1 MALSL
6 YRIKKWSKM
15 ILGKSDLYVCQDEGK
30 CYSIT
35 EIKGYY
41 NNLTEKV
48 TKYGVGHGKIPT
60 YPNEKGEIIEF
71 SIGIFQ
77 YGLACYDLY
86 LLNNDQSMLEDAI
99 LCGNWALEK
108 QREDGSW
115 VCFGKDESSAMAQ
128 GEAISLMARLYITT
142 KDEKYLNPIVK
153 AKDYMVKPISE
164 GGVAEYVNGRLVL
177 YESLKYPPIMNGW
190 IFSLWGLL
198 DYCKLFPE
206 DVKTKELYDGTVS
219 ALADMLPQY
228 DNGYWT
234 TYHTKGMVASPFYHG
249 LHIHQMNAMYK
260 LSSDERFKLYAEKWT
275 KYQQSFWN
283 RKKAFIVKAFQK
295 VFD

>member
-1 MALSL
+1 MAISL
-6 YRIKKWSKM
+6 YKIKKWTKM
-15 ILGKSDLYVCQDEGK
+15 ILGKSDLHVCQDEGK
-30 CYSIT
+30 CYSVA

-86 LLNNDQSMLEDAI
+86 LLNNDQSMLDDAI
-99 LCGNWALEK
+99 LCGEWALEK
-108 QREDGSW
+108 QHEDGSW
-115 VCFGKDESSAMAQ
+115 DCFKEYGCSSMAQ
-128 GEAISLMARLYITT
+128 GEAISLLARLYVST
-142 KDEKYLNPIVK
+142 KDDKYLKPIVM
-153 AKDYMVKPISE
+153 AKDYLIKPINE
-164 GGVAEYVNGRLVL
+164 GGVSDYVNGRLIMH
-177 YESLKYPPIMNGW
+177 ESVKHPPIMNGW
-190 IFSLWGLL
+190 IFSLWGLF

-206 DVKTKELYDGTVS
+206 DTKTQELYEGTVT

-234 TYHTKGMVASPFYHG
+234 EYHTEGMIASPFYHS
-249 LHIHQMNAMYK
+249 LHIHQLNVMYK
-260 LSSDERFKLYAEKWT
+260 LTSDERFKQYADKWT

-283 RKKAFIVKAFQK
+283 RKRAFVVKAFQK